1 MYEIKV
7 NKIDNPENRVI
18 AMASI
23 TIDEKFVLNSIK
35 VIKSDNPN
43 NERGFFVGMPSF
55 KSSKTD
61 ENGKDQYVEFF
72 HPTKKEISDLIYSA
86 VAKSL
91 ATGESVKFREGQKE
105 SFSTYVRPVS
115 YENSAT
121 KGFVT
126 ISIKPEGA
134 VAKEGEEKVTDF
146 LIDSVRVNESSKDG
160 KLFVAAPSVKN
171 KDGEYKELCYPIT
184 KEFREELYGD
194 ILNKYDISLGKEA
207 DKSNEASKTFE
218 KGVSE
223 NINDIAKG
231 GELNE
236 GVINSNKSR

>member
-1 MYEIKV
+1 MYEVKV
-7 NKIDNPENRVI
+7 NRIENPESKVF

-23 TIDEKFVLNSIK
+23 TVDDKFVMNSIK
-35 VIKSDNPN
+35 VIKSDNPE

-55 KSSKTD
+55 KTSKTD
-61 ENGKDQYVEFF
+61 EQGREQYGEFF
-72 HPTKKEISDLIYSA
+72 HPCKKELSDAIYNA

-91 ATGESVKFREGQKE
+91 ATGESVKIREDKKE
-105 SFSTYVRPVS
+105 EFSVFVRPVS
-115 YENSAT
+115 FENSST

-126 ISIKPEGA
+126 ISIKPEGS

-160 KLFVAAPSVKN
+160 KLFVAAPSVRG
-171 KDGEYKELCYPIT
+171 KDGEYKDLCFPIT
-184 KEFREELYGD
+184 KEFRDVLYND
-194 ILNKYDISLGKEA
+194 ILDKYDIAIGKTENKEASGTFVKGAAENIGKE
-207 DKSNEASKTFE
+207 E
-218 KGVSE
+218 
-223 NINDIAKG
+223 KG